1 MKVLHIS
8 TSDVTGG
15 AARAAYRLHA
25 GLLGANV
32 ESQML
37 VQRRAGHDESV
48 LGPSSNF
55 SKARSLLHPVLDRVP
70 LRLYP
75 IRQKLTW
82 STGLLGNNVPR
93 RIRQVAPDMVNLHW
107 ICKGFLSTRG
117 FRQIEVPII
126 WTLHDSWGVHGRLS
140 LAVGLLALPRIM

>member
-15 AARAAYRLHA
+15 AARSAYRLHG

-48 LGPSSNF
+48 PRAVIEFFEGPLAPPSGLGQGSFATVSCTP
-55 SKARSLLHPVLDRVP
+55 KAYLEHRVVGKQ
-70 LRLYP
+70 RAQAY
-75 IRQKLTW
+75 K
-82 STGLLGNNVPR
+82 TGGPGYG
-93 RIRQVAPDMVNLHW
+93 D
-107 ICKGFLSTRG
+107 
-117 FRQIEVPII
+117 
-126 WTLHDSWGVHGRLS
+126 
-140 LAVGLLALPRIM
+140 LALDLQRILVNKRLQTNRGPNHLDAP